1 MAIMRMRRFGVTGA
15 SATAVALAV
24 ALGGRAQAVGCGGDC
39 NGDGQVTI
47 NELLLGVNI
56 ALGSRPVADCS
67 SVDGDGDGHV
77 QIGELIQAVNHALTG
92 CPASACTAPP
102 ANRCVEIAPGPSAQ
116 DDLLSAL
123 IEAEPGDDILIKAGT
138 YELGQRLSLTVD
150 NVTVHGEGIDQ
161 TVLHF
166 ADIGA
171 GGQNLLVSN
180 VRNFTL
186 RDLTIRDGGKVD
198 LFKAAGVTGL
208 RVQRV
213 RTEWTSGASPDNG
226 GYGIYPVQCTNVLIE
241 DSIARGASDTGIYV
255 GQSQNIIV
263 RRNLA
268 ELNVDGIEIENS
280 TDADVYQ
287 NTAQHNAAGIAVFNL
302 PGLSVYGQR
311 TRVHDNQIAA
321 NNTTNFAPQGNIV
334 SLAPTGTGMLIL
346 ANDKVE
352 VFGNTFQDN
361 NTSHVVVISY
371 NSAHALA
378 GVAPSGDPNY
388 DPYSESIFIHDN
400 TYVGGGTA
408 PANNVMFL
416 VNLIMAKLGEGLPL
430 PQIVVDND
438 VDPAKLVDGM
448 LPANLRTCIQDPS
461 ATFINLNVP
470 LLATVPN
477 ITHDR
482 APFDCTLEPLPAVV
496 IPGVE

>member
-1 MAIMRMRRFGVTGA
+1 MRIRGFAVVGVFGA
-15 SATAVALAV
+15 AVALV
-24 ALGGRAQAVGCGGDC
+24 SALDGQAQAVGCGGDC

-47 NELLLGVNI
+47 NELLLAVNI
-56 ALGSRPVADCS
+56 ALGSRPVGDCS
-67 SVDGDGDGHV
+67 SVDDNGDGQV

-92 CPASACTAPP
+92 CTASACTAPP
-102 ANRCVEIAPGPSAQ
+102 ANRCIEVAPGPSAQ

-123 IEAEPGDDILIKAGT
+123 IEAQPGDDILIKAGT
-138 YELGQRLSLTVD
+138 YELGQRLSLTGAD
-150 NVTVHGEGIDQ
+150 DVTVHGEGMDQ
-161 TVLHF
+161 TILHF

-186 RDLTIRDGGKVD
+186 RDLTIRDGGKID
-198 LFKAAGVTGL
+198 LFKAAGVNGL
-208 RVQRV
+208 HVQRV

-263 RRNLA
+263 RRNVA

-311 TRVHDNQIAA
+311 TRVHDNQVVA

-334 SLAPTGTGMLIL
+334 SLAPTGTGLLIL
-346 ANDKVE
+346 ANDQVE

-371 NSAHALA
+371 NSARALA
-378 GVAPSGDPNY
+378 GVPPPEDPNY

-408 PANNVMFL
+408 PANNVTFL
-416 VNLIMAKLGEGLPL
+416 VDLIMAKLGEGLPL

-448 LPANLRTCIQDPS
+448 LPADLRTCIQDPS
-461 ATFINLNVP
+461 GTFINLNVP

-477 ITHDR
+477 LTHDR
-482 APFDCTLEPLPAVV
+482 TPFDCTLEPLPAVV